1 MNQELRKIIE
11 LAKIDSEIDSFG
23 PKEESLK
30 SELNKLVE
38 KSNGIKAKI
47 EELNDE
53 AKECRFKSNKHDAH
67 LKELSAKLSDI
78 SKKSS
83 TLKTEREIK
92 AIQIEEE
99 IAREQVAFA
108 NEEIARLEAV
118 EHAKKEEAKKLEE
131 SLVEIAEQIKS
142 FEASLA
148 GDLKNLEESKK
159 EVYAKKDKLV
169 FEINPKVYSFYQKI
183 KRWAGSST
191 VVPVVGK
198 ACSGCN
204 IQITDNDYRKV
215 IRSEEIMTC
224 SNCGRILYLEE
235 TEAENG

>member
-1 MNQELRKIIE
+1 MNQELKKIIE
-11 LAKIDSEIDSFG
+11 LAKIDCEIDSFG

-30 SELNKLVE
+30 SELNKLVD

-47 EELNDE
+47 EELTEE
-53 AKECRFKSNKHDAH
+53 AKECKFKAAKHDTH
-67 LKELSAKLSDI
+67 LKELSSKLSDI

-83 TLKTEREIK
+83 SLKTEREIK
-92 AIQIEEE
+92 ALQIEEE
-99 IAREQVAFA
+99 IAKEQVAFA
-108 NEEIARLEAV
+108 NEEIARLDTV
-118 EHAKKEEAKKLEE
+118 EHAKKDEAKKLED
-131 SLVEIAEQIKS
+131 SLGEIDEQIKS

-148 GDLKNLEESKK
+148 GDLKNLEAAKK
-159 EVYAKKDKLV
+159 DVYAKKDKLV

-183 KRWAGSST
+183 KRWAGSTT

-198 ACSGCN
+198 ACTGCN

-224 SNCGRILYLEE
+224 PSCGRILYLGES
-235 TEAENG
+235 EAQDA

>member
-1 MNQELRKIIE
+1 MNQELKKIIE
-11 LAKIDSEIDSFG
+11 LAQIDAEIDSFG

-30 SELNKLVE
+30 SELNKLIE
-38 KSNGIKAKI
+38 KSNGIKAKV
-47 EELNDE
+47 EELSDE
-53 AKECRFKSNKHDAH
+53 AKECKFKANKHDAH
-67 LKELSAKLSDI
+67 LKELSAKLADI
-78 SKKSS
+78 SKKSA

-108 NEEIARLEAV
+108 NEEISRLDNV

-131 SLVEIAEQIKS
+131 SLAEISEQIKS

-148 GDLKNLEESKK
+148 GDLKELEGSKK

-183 KRWAGSST
+183 KRWAGSTT

-198 ACSGCN
+198 ACMGCN

-215 IRSEEIMTC
+215 IRSEEIITC
-224 SNCGRILYLEE
+224 PNCGRILYLGE

>member
-1 MNQELRKIIE
+1 MNQELRKVIE
-11 LAKIDSEIDSFG
+11 LAKIDLEIDSFG

-30 SELNKLVE
+30 SELNKLVD

-53 AKECRFKSNKHDAH
+53 AKECKFKSNKHDAH
-67 LKELSAKLSDI
+67 LKELSSKLADI

-92 AIQIEEE
+92 ALQIEEE

-108 NEEIARLEAV
+108 NEEIARLDTV
-118 EHAKKEEAKKLEE
+118 EHAKKDEAKKLQD
-131 SLVEIAEQIKS
+131 SLGEIDEQIKS
-142 FEASLA
+142 FETSLA
-148 GDLKNLEESKK
+148 GDLKTLEESKK
-159 EVYAKKDKLV
+159 DVYAKKDKIV

-183 KRWAGSST
+183 KRWAGVTT
-191 VVPVVGK
+191 VVPVIGK
-198 ACSGCN
+198 ACTGCN
-204 IQITDNDYRKV
+204 IQLTDNDYRKV

-224 SNCGRILYLEE
+224 SNCGRILYLDE
-235 TEAENG
+235 TEAENA